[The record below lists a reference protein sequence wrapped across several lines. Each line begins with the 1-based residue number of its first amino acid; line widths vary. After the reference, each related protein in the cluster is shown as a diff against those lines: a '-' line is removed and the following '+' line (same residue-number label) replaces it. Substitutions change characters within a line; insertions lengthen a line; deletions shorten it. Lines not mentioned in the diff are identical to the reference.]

1 MIFNT
6 AMTHVMSESMT
17 HHQTYIELSVQQ
29 VISAYGLSRKTF
41 ERWRDAV
48 YSGVGDPPYSQD
60 ELRIILEHAERI
72 AAKAFGASKGKN
84 KTKIARILRQL

>member
-1 MIFNT
+1 
-6 AMTHVMSESMT
+6 MT
-17 HHQTYIELSVQQ
+17 HHQTYIELSISQI
-29 VISAYGLSRKTF
+29 ISAYGLSRKTF

-72 AAKAFGASKGKN
+72 AVKAFGASRNKN
-84 KTKIARILRQL
+84 TKKIRNILRQL

>member
-6 AMTHVMSESMT
+6 AMTQFMTHAMT
-17 HHQTYIELSVQQ
+17 HHQTYIELSIQQ

-60 ELRIILEHAERI
+60 ELKIIFEYAERV
-72 AAKAFGASKGKN
+72 AAKAFGASKNKN
-84 KTKIARILRQL
+84 TKKIARILRQL